1 MSRLVRSATLSRY
14 AEVARSVSLD
24 PLRFLAE
31 AGLPQSCLDAGDTLV
46 SASAACR
53 LLEVS
58 AAASGAEDF
67 GLRMGESRQLSVLG
81 PLGMVVR
88 DAPTLRDAL
97 SAMVRYIALHSEAVV
112 LDVEEHE
119 SAVVVRISLL
129 VDYAGSTRQA
139 DEMVLGSLYRMLREL
154 VGPGWRPRRICVS
167 HSAPANPASHVR
179 VFGGSVDFGCDFNG
193 IVFERNDM
201 EAVPPAARPELAQ
214 YAQAYLDSLGARAT
228 ESTAGKVRRMVL
240 SLLPA
245 GDCSIDR
252 VAAQLGVDRR
262 TVHRKLQQE
271 GATFSDILDEVR
283 TSLAI
288 HYLRNSE
295 RAVSY
300 VAVLLGFSMQSAFSR
315 WFRSRFGCSPSA
327 WRAGHLQPAG
337 LAPRQ
342 LLSVATPQR
351 RG

>member
-14 AEVARSVSLD
+14 AEVARSVGLD
-24 PLRFLAE
+24 PLRMMAE
-31 AGLPQSCLDAGDTLV
+31 AGLPQSCLADGDTLV

-53 LLEVS
+53 LLEAS
-58 AAASGAEDF
+58 AAASCAEDF

-88 DAPTLRDAL
+88 DSPTLRDAL
-97 SAMVRYIALHSEAVV
+97 SAMVRYIGMHSEAVV
-112 LDVEEHE
+112 LDVEELE
-119 SAVVVRISLL
+119 SAVVVRMSLM
-129 VDYAGSTRQA
+129 VEYAGSTRQA
-139 DEMVLGSLYRMLREL
+139 DEMVLGSLCRMLREL
-154 VGPGWRPRRICVS
+154 IGPGWRARRICVS
-167 HSAPANPASHVR
+167 HSAPTNPASHIR

-214 YAQAYLDSLGARAT
+214 YAHAYLDSLGAQAT
-228 ESTAGKVRRMVL
+228 QSMTAKVRRMIL

-245 GDCSIDR
+245 GDCGIDR

-262 TVHRKLQQE
+262 TVHRKLQHE
-271 GATFSDILDEVR
+271 GATFSEILEEVR
-283 TSLAI
+283 ISLAI
-288 HYLRNSE
+288 HYLGNAE

-315 WFRSRFGCSPSA
+315 WFRGRFGCSPSA
-327 WRAGHLQPAG
+327 WRAG
-337 LAPRQ
+337 
-342 LLSVATPQR
+342 QR
-351 RG
+351 S